1 MGKAGNWRYTA
12 ECRRLLIPIITV
24 DNLAISVRRAT
35 PDDAVA
41 LATLVNR
48 AYDVERF
55 FVDGDRTDEAEI
67 AELTRSGAF
76 LVLEHGQGLAAAI
89 YLERRGDGAYF
100 GMLSVDPAL
109 QGMGLG
115 TRLVRIAEAMAEA
128 MGATHMTL
136 RIVNLREELE
146 RWYKGLGYRPV
157 GTSPYVARSVK
168 QPCHFVEMHKDLGGA
183 LAAPQSA
190 GLALGAA

>member
-1 MGKAGNWRYTA
+1 M
-12 ECRRLLIPIITV
+12 

-35 PDDAVA
+35 PDDAAA

-48 AYDVERF
+48 AYDVERS
-55 FVDGDRTDEAEI
+55 FVDGDRTTETEI

-89 YLERRGDGAYF
+89 YLERRGDGAYL

-157 GTSPYVARSVK
+157 GTLPYVARPVK
-168 QPCHFVEMHKDLGGA
+168 QACHFVEMHKYLGDPDAVSHRAG
-183 LAAPQSA
+183 LSA
-190 GLALGAA
+190 GAA

>member
-1 MGKAGNWRYTA
+1 M
-12 ECRRLLIPIITV
+12 

-35 PDDAVA
+35 PDDAAA

-48 AYDVERF
+48 AYDIERF
-55 FVDGDRTDEAEI
+55 FVDGDRTTETEI

-157 GTSPYVARSVK
+157 GTSAYAARPVK
-168 QPCHFVEMHKDLGGA
+168 QPCHFVEMHKYLGGE
-183 LAAPQSA
+183 LAVPHRAGLSA
-190 GLALGAA
+190 GAA

>member
-1 MGKAGNWRYTA
+1 MGKAGNGRKRA
-12 ECRRLLIPIITV
+12 ECRRLLLPITTV

-35 PDDAVA
+35 PDDAAA

-48 AYDVERF
+48 AYDIERA
-55 FVDGDRTDEAEI
+55 FVDGDRTSETEV

-157 GTSPYVARSVK
+157 GTSPYARTVK
-168 QPCHFVEMHKDLGGA
+168 KPCHFVEMHKYLGDG
-183 LAAPQSA
+183 LAAPQRA
-190 GLALGAA
+190 GLSVGAA